1 MGAGD
6 ESICYLKRTGHHSR
20 RGREEEYMNF
30 QMSDDFFNE
39 YANESDREHA
49 KLVCGRVAESAA
61 VVQKLN
67 KYNLTLRDVEV
78 LERMAKHFA
87 APDAD
92 SFIIFCEGFARGR
105 MYEQD
110 REKNQTEN
118 QG

>member
-1 MGAGD
+1 
-6 ESICYLKRTGHHSR
+6 
-20 RGREEEYMNF
+20 MNF
-30 QMSDDFFNE
+30 KMNDDFFNE

-49 KLVCGRVAESAA
+49 KLVCDRVEESAA
-61 VVQKLN
+61 IVQKLN

-105 MYEQD
+105 MYEKDMQERQAQD
-110 REKNQTEN
+110 KNKNE
-118 QG
+118 

>member
-1 MGAGD
+1 MD
-6 ESICYLKRTGHHSR
+6 
-20 RGREEEYMNF
+20 F

-110 REKNQTEN
+110 REKKQTEN